1 MTWMLTATG
10 TAVDLRWMA
19 QDTISLLDVAHHLA
33 QINRYTGA
41 CSRPYCAAE
50 HSLLVCDI
58 LERDGVYSASVLMAA
73 LMHDAHKAYTN
84 DLSSPMKQL
93 VGDPWRL
100 EENRIQHAV
109 LRKFGLV
116 NAFTSHKARIRW
128 ADLTALA
135 TERVALLPP
144 NGPQWE
150 VSGTHEALT
159 WVDFK
164 SRERFTWL
172 DWRQAF
178 LDRFAE
184 LQFARS
190 LQAKQLGAQPTT
202 PRTQA

>member
-1 MTWMLTATG
+1 MLTATG
-10 TAVDLRWMA
+10 AAVDLRFMA
-19 QDTISLLDVAHHLA
+19 QDTISLLDIGHHLA

-41 CSRPYCAAE
+41 CSRPYSVAE

-73 LMHDAHKAYTN
+73 LMHDAHEAYTN

-93 VGDPWRL
+93 IGDPWRL

-109 LRKFGLV
+109 LRRFGLV
-116 NAFTSHKARIRW
+116 NAFTSHKPRIKW
-128 ADLTALA
+128 ADNTAQA
-135 TERVALLPP
+135 TERAALLPP
-144 NGPQWE
+144 DGPEWE
-150 VSGTHEALT
+150 VSSTHPALT

-164 SRERFTWL
+164 ARDSFTWS

-190 LQAKQLGAQPTT
+190 LQAKQLGAQPTNDTRT
-202 PRTQA
+202 PA